1 MSTIYLDNAATT
13 KVREEVVSTIVSII
27 KNEYGNPSS
36 THSYGRSSKSL
47 IESSRKEIADILN
60 VKSSEIIFTSGGTE
74 GDNMIIRNCVN
85 NLRVSHVITTK
96 IEHHAVTHTI
106 DDLVKSNNI
115 KVSYVKVSES
125 GDVDLNDLEKILK
138 RSNEKSLVTL
148 MHINNEIGNI
158 TDIQLVSEIC
168 QKYNSLFH
176 SDTVQSVGHYDL
188 DFENIKVDFFV
199 ASAHKFHGPKGV
211 GFAFVRKNTNLGSYI
226 TGGMQEKGL
235 RAGTES
241 VHNIVGMSE
250 ALKISTKNLKSEK
263 EYISELKT
271 YFISEIKRKVKNVK
285 FNGLCEDLNKSTYT
299 LVNILLPIKREVGGL
314 FMFKLDLKGIACSKG
329 SACQSGSDAG
339 SHVLSEILDEQD
351 NKKVSLRFSFSIY
364 NTKEE
369 LDFVIDQINDL
380 ID

>member
-85 NLRVSHVITTK
+85 NLGVSHVITTK

-106 DDLVKSNNI
+106 DDLVKLNNI

-138 RSNEKSLVTL
+138 RSDEKSLVSL

-226 TGGMQEKGL
+226 TGGVQEKGL

-271 YFISEIKRKVKNVK
+271 YFISELKRKVKNVK
-285 FNGLCEDLNKSTYT
+285 FNGLCEDLNNSTYT
-299 LVNILLPIKREVGGL
+299 LVNVLLPIRREVGGL

-339 SHVLSEILDEQD
+339 SHVLREILDEQD